1 MRDKKIKKKLQEK
14 LIQPSMT
21 FDEWA
26 AKYGVSLPD
35 PQSSP
40 EKQKSGNA
48 AKGGEAA
55 AVARRGN
62 TVVLIAFALFFTA
75 AIVCL
80 VGKSIFGW
88 NIYPQYGVYD
98 VDTVR
103 AELSDLE
110 NLSSVYLFDESE
122 NCSIG
127 TVTKDVLKT
136 DNSKTLSYVISNN
149 AITISDGTKDEKFYF
164 TYRVRL
170 YKNYEFIYYSSYTNL
185 ESKMQINSCK
195 VKYNV
200 YSQRTPVS
208 ACASFSVGKYDY
220 YIEAN
225 GQDETTVIN
234 ESSFITLLET
244 ILK

>member
-26 AKYGVSLPD
+26 AKYGVSLPA

-75 AIVCL
+75 AIVCF
-80 VGKSIFGW
+80 VGKFIFGW
-88 NIYPQYGVYD
+88 NIYPQYGVND
-98 VDTVR
+98 IRTERVDW
-103 AELSDLE
+103 EE
-110 NLSSVYLFDESE
+110 
-122 NCSIG
+122 
-127 TVTKDVLKT
+127 
-136 DNSKTLSYVISNN
+136 ISNN
-149 AITISDGTKDEKFYF
+149 PDIYLPTMSENASYGTFAKDILKKDETQVLSYKIEKNTISLGDNFGGDFYF
-164 TYRVRL
+164 TYRIKL
-170 YKNYEFIYYSSYTNL
+170 YENYEFFTCEKYKSKTNTDINGKKVYYSIDEN
-185 ESKMQINSCK
+185 
-195 VKYNV
+195 
-200 YSQRTPVS
+200 YSPVTGY
-208 ACASFSVGKYDY
+208 ARFSLGDYDY
-220 YIEAN
+220 FVEATAK
-225 GQDETTVIN
+225 DETTVIN

>member
-40 EKQKSGNA
+40 EKQKSGNV

-75 AIVCL
+75 AIVCF

-88 NIYPQYGVYD
+88 NIYPQYGVND
-98 VDTVR
+98 VRTVW
-103 AELSDLE
+103 SDYSEIE
-110 NLSSVYLFDESE
+110 NIPEVYLPTMPENATYGTFAKDILKKDE
-122 NCSIG
+122 
-127 TVTKDVLKT
+127 TKV
-136 DNSKTLSYVISNN
+136 LSY
-149 AITISDGTKDEKFYF
+149 KMEKNIVLFRDNIIGDFYF
-164 TYRVRL
+164 TYRIKL
-170 YKNYEFIYYSSYTNL
+170 YENYKFSSWEKYKSKTNTDINGKKVYYSIDEN
-185 ESKMQINSCK
+185 
-195 VKYNV
+195 
-200 YSQRTPVS
+200 YSPVTGY
-208 ACASFSVGKYDY
+208 ASFSLGDYDY
-220 YIEAN
+220 YVEATAKE
-225 GQDETTVIN
+225 ETTVIN

>member
-48 AKGGEAA
+48 AKGGETA

-88 NIYPQYGVYD
+88 NLLPKYGVDD
-98 VDTVR
+98 VKTVW
-103 AELSDLE
+103 AEYSEIE
-110 NLSSVYLFDESE
+110 NIPEVYLPTMSGNASYGSFTKDILKKDES
-122 NCSIG
+122 
-127 TVTKDVLKT
+127 KVLLYKID
-136 DNSKTLSYVISNN
+136 DNVISLRDNFGG
-149 AITISDGTKDEKFYF
+149 DFYF
-164 TYRVRL
+164 TYRIKL
-170 YKNYEFIYYSSYTNL
+170 YENYEFFTCEKYKSKTNTDINGKKVYYTIDEN
-185 ESKMQINSCK
+185 
-195 VKYNV
+195 
-200 YSQRTPVS
+200 YSPVTGY
-208 ACASFSVGKYDY
+208 ASFSLGDYDY
-220 YIEAN
+220 YVEATAKE
-225 GQDETTVIN
+225 ETTVIN

>member
-14 LIQPSMT
+14 LIQPSIT

-88 NIYPQYGVYD
+88 NLRPKFGAGDVRTERIEWSEIANTPDIYLPSLPENASYGTFAKD
-98 VDTVR
+98 I
-103 AELSDLE
+103 LKK
-110 NLSSVYLFDESE
+110 DE
-122 NCSIG
+122 
-127 TVTKDVLKT
+127 TMV
-136 DNSKTLSYVISNN
+136 LSYKIEDN
-149 AITISDGTKDEKFYF
+149 AISLGNDKKDDFYF
-164 TYRVRL
+164 TYRIKL
-170 YKNYEFIYYSSYTNL
+170 YENYEFSSWEKYKSKTNTDINGKKVYYSIDEN
-185 ESKMQINSCK
+185 
-195 VKYNV
+195 
-200 YSQRTPVS
+200 YSPVTGY
-208 ACASFSVGKYDY
+208 ASFSLGDYDY
-220 YIEAN
+220 FVEATAKE
-225 GQDETTVIN
+225 ETTVIN

>member
-88 NIYPQYGVYD
+88 NLRPKYAVEDIKS
-98 VDTVR
+98 VR
-103 AELSDLE
+103 AELSE
-110 NLSSVYLFDESE
+110 INNIPNVYLFTLPQDSTY
-122 NCSIG
+122 G
-127 TVTKDVLKT
+127 RFTKDVLKKDET
-136 DNSKTLSYVISNN
+136 QVLSYKLAEN
-149 AITISDGTKDEKFYF
+149 TISIFNDSIKNSFYV
-164 TYRVRL
+164 TYRIRL
-170 YKNYEFIYYSSYTNL
+170 YDNYKFASYDKY
-185 ESKMQINSCK
+185 ESKVKTEINGKK
-195 VKYNV
+195 VYYNV
-200 YSQRTPVS
+200 REPYSPVTGY
-208 ACASFSVGKYDY
+208 ASFSLGDYDY
-220 YIEAN
+220 YVEATAK
-225 GQDETTVIN
+225 DETTVIN

>member
-14 LIQPSMT
+14 LIQPSIT

-35 PQSSP
+35 PQTSP

-75 AIVCL
+75 AIVCF

-88 NIYPQYGVYD
+88 NIYPQYGVND
-98 VDTVR
+98 VNSVR
-103 AELSDLE
+103 VEMNEIESIP
-110 NLSSVYLFDESE
+110 NVYLFDKSE
-122 NCSIG
+122 NLTYGRFS
-127 TVTKDVLKT
+127 KDVLKK
-136 DNSKTLSYVISNN
+136 DEAQTLSYKLAEN
-149 AITISDGTKDEKFYF
+149 TISIDNNSVKNSFYF
-164 TYRVRL
+164 TYRIKL
-170 YKNYEFIYYSSYTNL
+170 YENYKFSSWEKYKSKTNTDINGKKVYYSIDEN
-185 ESKMQINSCK
+185 
-195 VKYNV
+195 
-200 YSQRTPVS
+200 YSPVTGY
-208 ACASFSVGKYDY
+208 ASFSLGDYDY
-220 YIEAN
+220 FVEATAKE
-225 GQDETTVIN
+225 ETTVIN

>member
-14 LIQPSMT
+14 LIQPSIT

-35 PQSSP
+35 PQTSP

-75 AIVCL
+75 AIVCF

-88 NIYPQYGVYD
+88 NIYPQNGAND
-98 VDTVR
+98 VRTVW
-103 AELSDLE
+103 SDYSEIE
-110 NLSSVYLFDESE
+110 NIPDVYLQTMPGNASYGTFAKDILKKDE
-122 NCSIG
+122 
-127 TVTKDVLKT
+127 TQV
-136 DNSKTLSYVISNN
+136 LSYKIEKN
-149 AITISDGTKDEKFYF
+149 TISLGDNFGGDFYF
-164 TYRVRL
+164 TYRIKL
-170 YKNYEFIYYSSYTNL
+170 YENYKFSSWEKYESKTNTDINGKKVYYSIDEN
-185 ESKMQINSCK
+185 
-195 VKYNV
+195 
-200 YSQRTPVS
+200 YSPVTGY
-208 ACASFSVGKYDY
+208 ASFSLGDYDY
-220 YIEAN
+220 YVEATAKE
-225 GQDETTVIN
+225 ETTVIN
-234 ESSFITLLET
+234 ESSFINLLET

>member
-48 AKGGEAA
+48 AKGGETA

-88 NIYPQYGVYD
+88 NIYPQYGAND
-98 VDTVR
+98 VRTVW
-103 AELSDLE
+103 AEYSEIKNIPD
-110 NLSSVYLFDESE
+110 VYLPTMPENATYGTFAKDILKKDE
-122 NCSIG
+122 
-127 TVTKDVLKT
+127 TKV
-136 DNSKTLSYVISNN
+136 LSYVI
-149 AITISDGTKDEKFYF
+149 EKNTYSIEKGIEEYYF
-164 TYRVRL
+164 TYRIRL
-170 YKNYEFIYYSSYTNL
+170 YENYKFISYDKYDTVSSV
-185 ESKMQINSCK
+185 EINGKK
-195 VKYNV
+195 VYYNV
-200 YSQRTPVS
+200 REPYSPVTGY
-208 ACASFSVGKYDY
+208 ASFSLGDYDY
-220 YIEAN
+220 FVEATAK
-225 GQDETTVIN
+225 DETTVIN
-234 ESSFITLLET
+234 ESSFIMLLET